1 MRGRQLAP
9 VHAVNMA
16 MRPAINMK
24 LTRRTLSLPYNEF
37 MVYNSSTKTDHTVLR
52 LRTQHIHISVG

>member
-1 MRGRQLAP
+1 MRGRRLAP

-16 MRPAINMK
+16 MRPAVKMK

-37 MVYNSSTKTDHTVLR
+37 MVYSSSTKTDHTGLR
-52 LRTQHIHISVG
+52 LHTHSTYISA